1 MTLRKKATVLSIV
14 GIITII
20 GIIISLVFTSKITT
34 TLDKVYNKQYLSFV
48 IAKEFSQ
55 TSSDLTNFS
64 RSYVVTGDPS
74 FFDAYQKILQWRSG
88 ESPRPNYVNSRLY
101 PGETKKQSEI
111 MQELGFSE
119 KEFSLL
125 AEAENKSN
133 TLADLET
140 QAMMSV
146 MGNQIASGP
155 AKSIGNESPREF
167 ATRILFDSAYQAEAA
182 QIQTPVNLF
191 FEELEKRT
199 GSEVQN
205 AKRFLRLGTIFSFSY
220 QILISIVLIIV
231 STMFFQIVIA
241 IKNTASML
249 QNISEGEGDLTR
261 RLEIKKNDEIGELSK
276 YFNLSMEKISNL
288 IILIKDKAVILED
301 IGAELSTNMNETA
314 ASINQITSNLENMKV
329 QAINQSAGV
338 VETSATMVAITG
350 NIEKLNNN
358 IDQQSSSVIQSSA
371 SIEEMLAN
379 IASVMQTLIKNSDN
393 VEDLAKA
400 SESGHAGLSS
410 VSEKIREIAKDSEGL
425 IEISSVIAR
434 IASQTNLLSMN
445 AAIEAAHAGDSGR
458 GFAVVADEIR
468 KLAESSSAQ
477 AKTVSTVLKKIKTSV
492 DLVMKST
499 DTVMKQFEDI
509 DGKIKTV
516 SEYEYSIRN
525 SMDEQSAGS
534 NEILLAIGQLTTITA
549 DVKSGSA
556 EMLSGSQEVIKETEI
571 LSKTTREVSD
581 GMNEVASGAQQI
593 TIAINEVNTL
603 TQNNRTNIQALSAEI
618 EKFKV

>member
-20 GIIISLVFTSKITT
+20 SLIVTLVLTYKFTT
-34 TLDKVYNKQYLSFV
+34 TLDKVHIKEHLSFV

-74 FFDAYQKILQWRSG
+74 FYDSYQKVLKWRSG
-88 ESPRPNYVNSRLY
+88 ESPRPDYVNARLY
-101 PGETKKQSEI
+101 RGETKKQSEI

-125 AEAENKSN
+125 ESAGQKSN
-133 TLADLET
+133 ILADLEN

-155 AKSIGNESPREF
+155 AKPYADETPREF
-167 ATRILFDSAYQAEAA
+167 ATRILYDSSYQAEVSRI
-182 QIQTPVNLF
+182 QIPINLF
-191 FEELEKRT
+191 FDELEKRT
-199 GSEVQN
+199 GKEVE
-205 AKRFLRLGTIFSFSY
+205 KTKTFLRFGTLFSFGN
-220 QILISIVLIIV
+220 QFLISIVLIIV

-249 QNISEGEGDLTR
+249 QSISEGEGDLTR

-393 VEDLAKA
+393 VEELAKA
-400 SESGHAGLSS
+400 SESGRAGLYS

-492 DLVMKST
+492 DHVMKST

-534 NEILLAIGQLTTITA
+534 NEILLAIGQLTNITA
-549 DVKSGSA
+549 DVKSGSV

-593 TIAINEVNTL
+593 TIAVNEVNFL
-603 TQNNRTNIQALSAEI
+603 TQNNKINIQALSAEI